1 MRGGVSFGK
10 STPARHIRLSK
21 ARSGSALQKA
31 ATSPMASTATTAK
44 GLEASRL
51 AAVILS
57 PNFCVSRSWT
67 ALASIGLLDGL
78 RGHGG
83 TGQAARRLPLAPQ
96 HMVFLDLLLK
106 LHDAVEQGLGPG
118 RTAGNVYIHG
128 HHLIHALEDVVTV
141 APIGASIVG

>member
-31 ATSPMASTATTAK
+31 ATSTMASTATTAK
-44 GLEASRL
+44 GLAASRL
-51 AAVILS
+51 APVIFW

-78 RGHGG
+78 GGQRGA
-83 TGQAARRLPLAPQ
+83 GQAAQSLPLAPQ
-96 HMVFLDLLLK
+96 HAVFLDLLLK
-106 LHDAVEQGLGPG
+106 LHDAVQQGLGPG
-118 RTAGNVYIHG
+118 RTPG
-128 HHLIHALEDVVTV
+128 HVD
-141 APIGASIVG
+141 